1 MIKITETAR
10 DAMQGIKKNIPTDIK
25 VKYINAL
32 LDVGFDTVDCGSFVS
47 PKVIPQMAD
56 TNKVVQ
62 ALNITPTS
70 PEIMAL
76 VVNPKGVEHALAAQ
90 RINCL
95 SYPFSV
101 SEQFLKRNMNTTE
114 KAALESLAQMLEMT
128 AGTPMEWVVYLSMG
142 LGNPYGDAWSIGRVT
157 DAAGKLMS
165 MGIRRMPVSDIL
177 GHATPDT
184 IFEVYSS
191 LRKTFPKVD
200 FGLHLHT
207 LPSQSYHKLE
217 AAWEAGVTSFETVL
231 NGLGGCPTASNEM
244 VGNLSTQDLLAFLHD
259 KKAKCNIKPESLFP
273 AMDIAQS
280 F

>member
-10 DAMQGIKKNIPTDIK
+10 DAMQGIKKNIPTEIK

-128 AGTPMEWVVYLSMG
+128 AGTAMDWVVYLSMG

-165 MGIRRMPVSDIL
+165 MGIKRLPVSDIL

-191 LRKTFPKVD
+191 LRKTFPEVD

-207 LPSQSYHKLE
+207 LPSQSYQKLE

-231 NGLGGCPTASNEM
+231 NGLGGCPTAANEM
-244 VGNLSTQDLLAFLHD
+244 VGNLSTQDLLAFLQD
-259 KKAKCNIKPESLFP
+259 KKVNCNVKPESLFT
-273 AMDIAQS
+273 AMGIAQA

>member
-10 DAMQGIKKNIPTDIK
+10 DAMQGIKKNIPAE
-25 VKYINAL
+25 VKINYINAL

-47 PKVIPQMAD
+47 PRVIPQMAD
-56 TNKVVQ
+56 TTQVVQ
-62 ALNITPTS
+62 GLNITPTS

-76 VVNPKGVEHALAAQ
+76 VVNPKGVQHALSVN

-101 SEQFLKRNMNTTE
+101 SEEFLKRNMNTSE
-114 KAALESLAQMLEMT
+114 KIALQSLAQMLEMT
-128 AGTPMEWVVYLSMG
+128 ENTPMDWVVYLSMG
-142 LGNPYGDAWSIGRVT
+142 LGNPYGDTWSIGKVT

-177 GHATPDT
+177 GQATPDT
-184 IFEVYSS
+184 IFNVYSS
-191 LRKTFPKVD
+191 LRKTFPEVD

-207 LPSQSYHKLE
+207 LPSQSHQKLE

-231 NGLGGCPTASNEM
+231 NGLGGCPTAANEM
-244 VGNLSTQDLLAFLHD
+244 VGNLSTQDLLSFLQD
-259 KKAKCNIKPESLFP
+259 KNIPCKVKPDSLFP
-273 AMDIAQS
+273 AMEIAQS